1 MTHEEYPSAP
11 QLEKV
16 ILGSV
21 MLNGTVMDG
30 LRTTMETD
38 DFHLVSHKRI
48 WDSCCRVYDKGV
60 TVDRIAVCHDLRE
73 RDELDV
79 VGGFGYLIDLDA
91 GLPEFPSLDY
101 HISVLK
107 EKTLLRRMLVFG
119 DSMIKR
125 ALSGMESADELRA
138 AFVDGITHLRAADD
152 RNQAIS
158 TRALVKLYGIDGLLN
173 PKLEEGIRLPWDRLS
188 RAICGMRGGQM
199 ITLAAYTGRGKSC
212 FACQAATH
220 VTRQAKAAFIVTTE
234 MPARQLFQR
243 MIDQIANI
251 DSHRRYRDLL
261 SPTDRERQRDGVF
274 WLNDHPVYFD
284 ERSRTVPAILANLR
298 QAQSEADIGLVVID
312 HLQHLRSPGHSESRT
327 REVGNNSRALKLAA
341 MDFNLPFLVLSQVS
355 RPNGDD
361 SDIGLHSLKE
371 SGDIEND
378 SDVVLLLNGPQS
390 EEAVIPM
397 RVRVAKQ
404 REGPSG
410 FEIPLNFHAP
420 STAFYSPESD

>member
-1 MTHEEYPSAP
+1 MKHEEYPSAP

-16 ILGSV
+16 ILGSI
-21 MLNGTVMDG
+21 MLNGTTMDG
-30 LRTTMETD
+30 LRSTMERD
-38 DFHLVSHKRI
+38 DFHLHTHKRI
-48 WDSCCRVYDKGV
+48 WESCCRVFDKGV
-60 TVDRIAVCHDLRE
+60 TVDRVAVCHDLNE
-73 RDELDV
+73 RDELQS
-79 VGGFGYLIDLDA
+79 VGGLGYLIDLSE
-91 GLPEFPSLDY
+91 GLPEYPSLDY

-107 EKTLLRRMLVFG
+107 EKTLLRRILEFG
-119 DSMIKR
+119 DAMMKR
-125 ALSGMESADELRA
+125 AMSGLETADELRA

-158 TRALVKLYGIDGLLN
+158 TRALVKLYGIDELLN
-173 PKLEEGIRLPWDRLS
+173 PKTQEGIRLPWVRLNE
-188 RAICGMRGGQM
+188 AICGMRGGQM

-220 VTRQAKAAFIVTTE
+220 VTRQGKAAFIVTTE

-243 MIDQIANI
+243 MIDQLANI
-251 DSHRRYRDLL
+251 DSRRRYHDLL
-261 SPTDRERQRDGVF
+261 TPADRERQRDGVF

-298 QAQSEADIGLVVID
+298 QAQSETEIGLVVID
-312 HLQHLRSPGHSESRT
+312 HLQHLRSAGRAENRT

-341 MDFNLPFLVLSQVS
+341 MDFNLPFLVLSQVA
-355 RPNGDD
+355 RPSDND

-390 EEAVIPM
+390 EETVIPM
-397 RVRVAKQ
+397 RVKVAKQ

-410 FEIPLNFHAP
+410 FEIPLNFHTA
-420 STAFYSPESD
+420 STAFYAPDS